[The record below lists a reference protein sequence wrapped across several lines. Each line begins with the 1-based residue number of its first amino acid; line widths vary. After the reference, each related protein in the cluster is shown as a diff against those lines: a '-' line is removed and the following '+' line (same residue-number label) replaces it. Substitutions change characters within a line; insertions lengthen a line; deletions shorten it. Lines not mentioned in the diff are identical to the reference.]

1 VYGVKWNCIH
11 HKTFLS
17 ASADWLVKLWDANQ
31 PRKPILTF
39 DFSDAVRQAA
49 ADSSFIAFLSRLDVA
64 CSATYPRFGVQ
75 PLQSVD
81 ST

>member
-1 VYGVKWNCIH
+1 MYSVKWNCIH

-39 DFSDAVRQAA
+39 DFNDSVRAHAHAHAA
-49 ADSSFIAFLSRLDVA
+49 AAL
-64 CSATYPRFGVQ
+64 Q
-75 PLQSVD
+75 PHAQHRVLNAER
-81 ST
+81 